1 MIGATIMGCGKAKP
15 EITKEKSGAIV
26 PPVSPKELPK
36 KKQEPIAV
44 ALGQGKSNRVEFWT
58 YQKLWFTTFRADLW
72 FIEWQSANLA
82 LINGKQSGFMFKVHG
97 NVFEK
102 NQPAGEFFADHAEAD
117 RAVDRLILE
126 GGIKIKSGKSIM
138 TAKKVEWLAGNE
150 VFKASGEVFL
160 EGPDGS
166 IGPVDVLFA
175 SAKLNKVAS
184 SLQYFKK

>member
-1 MIGATIMGCGKAKP
+1 MGCGKAKP